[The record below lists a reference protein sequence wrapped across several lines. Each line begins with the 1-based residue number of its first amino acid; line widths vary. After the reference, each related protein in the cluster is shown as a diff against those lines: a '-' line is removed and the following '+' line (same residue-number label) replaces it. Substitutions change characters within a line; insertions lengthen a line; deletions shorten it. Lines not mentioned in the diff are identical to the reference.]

1 MVYVGGLTVT
11 LHNVWADAAV
21 ALQKAKYP
29 NMQQVGDR
37 YGVSNSVEDGTDRYN
52 ADGGDP
58 ARVAAAGVR
67 AGAAERR

>member
-29 NMQQVGDR
+29 KMEQVGDR
-37 YGVSNSVEDGTDRYN
+37 YGVSTAWRT
-52 ADGGDP
+52 
-58 ARVAAAGVR
+58 ARNCS
-67 AGAAERR
+67 